1 VLISDACSRLLI
13 TIKFHNLH
21 VVDIRGVVGEI
32 VSYHKKDYHFFFL
45 WVVCLLAFLWPSLFF
60 SLLMVLA
67 IDLLLNF
74 CVFDLLKK
82 YVAILLSM
90 ESQIFGDRKA
100 SK

>member
-1 VLISDACSRLLI
+1 M
-13 TIKFHNLH
+13 H
-21 VVDIRGVVGEI
+21 
-32 VSYHKKDYHFFFL
+32 
-45 WVVCLLAFLWPSLFF
+45 LLAFLWPSLFV
-60 SLLMVLA
+60 SLVMVPA
-67 IDLLLNF
+67 INLLSYY